1 MASKITIDLNVKAYD
16 FDGKVIKLGDPPE
29 ESNLSD
35 VLRKLF
41 FGTSSP
47 KDFETTM
54 RYMGWCGTLARGT
67 PLVLES
73 VDYDVIQKIIL
84 DSHHTLQLKG
94 PLLIAMKEAKDASEK
109 ELSTKAD

>member
-1 MASKITIDLNVKAYD
+1 MASKITIDLNAKAYD
-16 FDGKVIKLGDPPE
+16 FDGKVIKLGEPPGE
-29 ESNLSD
+29 ESTLAD

-41 FGTSSP
+41 LGTSSP

-54 RYMGWCGTLARGT
+54 RYMGWCETLEVGE

-73 VDYDVIQKIIL
+73 VDYDVIQKILL

-94 PLLIAMKEAKDASEK
+94 PLLIAMKTAKDASEK
-109 ELSTKAD
+109 